1 MKSPTKKLRSSLLKA
16 STLLL
21 VTSSILITPTI
32 SEATNSKQ
40 PQLANIEMTKY
51 PADIIKG
58 ISLTLRIENHGRL
71 TPAEITEQIE
81 NMSKVNAMD
90 TYIRSFPKDLTGSRV
105 REMVHQI
112 YKIDLDAI
120 SDLGAGTKQSVY
132 PDQITKAIKQI
143 VDVEDIDSYIHNLS
157 KSEVMDL
164 YLESYHYEL
173 APSDIRVA
181 INFIFGTN
189 LDGISTLENSGI
201 GLFSKGQWINQSSE
215 DLFVVHTSDDD
226 VDVKIYPTDY
236 FKNRTGLDELPSELQ
251 ESLIEL
257 GYYYNEEIGAYYY
270 ADPDGQSVP
279 DFFKGQTLGLLTK
292 YISSSYPDL

>member
-1 MKSPTKKLRSSLLKA
+1 MKTPTKKLRSSLLKA

-32 SEATNSKQ
+32 SEAANSKK
-40 PQLANIEMTKY
+40 PQLSNSEMTKY
-51 PADIIKG
+51 PAEIIKG
-58 ISLTLRIENHGRL
+58 ISLTLRIEKHGRL
-71 TPAEITEQIE
+71 TPADITEQIE

-105 REMVHQI
+105 REIVHQI

-120 SDLGAGTKQSVY
+120 SDLGAGTKQVVY
-132 PDQITKAIKQI
+132 PELITSSIQQI
-143 VDVEDIDSYIHNLS
+143 VDVDDIDSYIHNLS

-164 YLESYHYEL
+164 YLESYHHEL

-181 INFIFGTN
+181 INIIFGTN
-189 LDGISTLENSGI
+189 LDGISSLENSGI
-201 GLFSKGQWINQSSE
+201 GLFSKGQWINQSNE

-236 FKNRTGLDELPSELQ
+236 FKDRTGLDELPSELQ
-251 ESLIEL
+251 DSLKQL
-257 GYYYNEEIGAYYY
+257 GYYFNDEVGAYYY
-270 ADPDGQSVP
+270 ADPDGKSVP
-279 DFFKGQTLGLLTK
+279 DYFKGQTLGLLAK
-292 YISSSYPDL
+292 FISTNYSDL

>member
-1 MKSPTKKLRSSLLKA
+1 MIASTKKLRSSLLKA

-32 SEATNSKQ
+32 SEAVNSKK
-40 PQLANIEMTKY
+40 PQLSNSEMTKY
-51 PADIIKG
+51 PAEIIKG
-58 ISLTLRIENHGRL
+58 IRLTLRIEKHGRL
-71 TPAEITEQIE
+71 TPIEITEQIE

-90 TYIRSFPKDLTGSRV
+90 TYIRSFPNDLTGSRV
-105 REMVHQI
+105 REIVHQI

-132 PDQITKAIKQI
+132 PDQITKAIKQV
-143 VDVEDIDSYIHNLS
+143 VDVDDIDSYIHNLS

-173 APSDIRVA
+173 APSAIRVA
-181 INFIFGTN
+181 INLIFGTN

-236 FKNRTGLDELPSELQ
+236 FKKRTGLDELPSDLQ
-251 ESLIEL
+251 DSLKEL
-257 GYYYNEEIGAYYY
+257 GYYFNKEIGAYYY
-270 ADPDGQSVP
+270 ADPHGQSVP
-279 DFFKGQTLGLLTK
+279 DSFKGQTLGLLIG
-292 YISSSYPDL
+292 YISTNYSDR

>member
-1 MKSPTKKLRSSLLKA
+1 MKATKLRSSLLKA

-32 SEATNSKQ
+32 SEAANSKK
-40 PQLANIEMTKY
+40 PQLSNSEMTKY
-51 PADIIKG
+51 PAEIIKG
-58 ISLTLRIENHGRL
+58 ISLTLRIEKHGRL
-71 TPAEITEQIE
+71 TPVEITEQIE
-81 NMSKVNAMD
+81 RMSKVNVMD
-90 TYIRSFPKDLTGSRV
+90 TYIRSFPNDLTGSRV
-105 REMVHQI
+105 REIVHQI

-143 VDVEDIDSYIHNLS
+143 VDVDDIDSYIHNLS

-181 INFIFGTN
+181 INLIFGTN

-236 FKNRTGLDELPSELQ
+236 FKKRTGLDELPSDLQ
-251 ESLIEL
+251 DSLKEL
-257 GYYYNEEIGAYYY
+257 GYYFNEEIGAYYY
-270 ADPDGQSVP
+270 ADPHGQSVP
-279 DFFKGQTLGLLTK
+279 DRFKGQTLGLLIG
-292 YISSSYPDL
+292 YISTNYSDR

>member
-1 MKSPTKKLRSSLLKA
+1 MKVPTNKLRSSLLKA

-21 VTSSILITPTI
+21 VTSSILVTPTI
-32 SEATNSKQ
+32 SEATNSKK
-40 PQLANIEMTKY
+40 PQLANNQMTKY
-51 PADIIKG
+51 PAEIIKG
-58 ISLTLRIENHGRL
+58 ISLTLRKEMHGRL
-71 TPAEITEQIE
+71 APGEITEQIE

-90 TYIRSFPKDLTGSRV
+90 TYIRSFPKDLTGSKV
-105 REMVHQI
+105 REIVHQI

-132 PDQITKAIKQI
+132 PDQITSRIKQI
-143 VDVEDIDSYIHNLS
+143 VDVEDIDSYICNLS

-181 INFIFGTN
+181 INLIFGTN

-201 GLFSKGQWINQSSE
+201 GLFSKGQWINQSNE

-236 FKNRTGLDELPSELQ
+236 YKKSTGLDELPSELQ
-251 ESLIEL
+251 ESLKKL
-257 GYYYNEEIGAYYY
+257 GYSFNEEIGAYYY

-279 DFFKGQTLGLLTK
+279 DYFKGQTLGLLTRF
-292 YISSSYPDL
+292 ISNNYSEL